1 VWLVTDRDGKNL
13 VVFVAAE
20 EAGDAVIDENCIQEA
35 GPKEKPKQV
44 RPSGESPNG
53 KWFAF
58 LKDYNLYVRK
68 IETGEGITLSSDGVL
83 RTADSRLSYF
93 LSVI

>member
-44 RPSGESPNG
+44 RPSGESLTANG
-53 KWFAF
+53 LRF
-58 LKDYNLYVRK
+58 LK
-68 IETGEGITLSSDGVL
+68 TITSMCEKL
-83 RTADSRLSYF
+83 RRAKRAP
-93 LSVI
+93 